1 MAILTFILNQS
12 PDDRAAYSI
21 GAFGLALVLLGIL
34 LGFFAI
40 TKEESR

>member
-1 MAILTFILNQS
+1 MAILSFILNQS
-12 PDDRAAYSI
+12 QDDRLAYSL
-21 GAFGLALVLLGIL
+21 GAFGLALVMLGIL